1 MRDAIMSRLLEQA
14 LKAVERLPA
23 PEQDAIASIILQEI
37 EAEERWD
44 ELFSRP
50 ESEDLLSRMADAAMK
65 AVDEGR
71 ARKLDLNEL

>member
-1 MRDAIMSRLLEQA
+1 MLEQA
-14 LKAVERLPA
+14 LKAVERLPE

-37 EAEERWD
+37 DAEERWD

-50 ESEDLLSRMADAAMK
+50 ESEDLLSRMADAALK

-71 ARKLDLNEL
+71 ARKLDVNEL